1 MLNFLALFLKIWSG
15 FLPLPPLKLL
25 YVHTKKK
32 KKKDIEEAVKKKNKL
47 ILQH

>member
-32 KKKDIEEAVKKKNKL
+32 KDIEEAVKKKNKL